1 MITANDFMNIINDS
15 HFYNL
20 KKMKNKYGNI
30 NIEEVIKILKSTFY
44 KYISICDFKNND
56 SAYAPSLININ
67 DNVYKV
73 LISGNDSKNYS
84 IEKMENEIHSTLKIE
99 NIHSDRNSILNI
111 LKVATPKNN
120 DENKICMCPTKKI
133 LTPALG
139 LCIKN
144 CLSMPNF
151 PGISKT
157 IA

>member
-56 SAYAPSLININ
+56 IAYAPSLININ

-73 LISGNDSKNYS
+73 LIS
-84 IEKMENEIHSTLKIE
+84 
-99 NIHSDRNSILNI
+99 
-111 LKVATPKNN
+111 
-120 DENKICMCPTKKI
+120 
-133 LTPALG
+133 AL
-139 LCIKN
+139 
-144 CLSMPNF
+144 
-151 PGISKT
+151 
-157 IA
+157 

>member
-1 MITANDFMNIINDS
+1 MALECTAMTLGK
-15 HFYNL
+15 NL
-20 KKMKNKYGNI
+20 SYKEAKKEA
-30 NIEEVIKILKSTFY
+30 EEILK
-44 KYISICDFKNND
+44 
-56 SAYAPSLININ
+56 AL
-67 DNVYKV
+67 
-73 LISGNDSKNYS
+73 
-84 IEKMENEIHSTLKIE
+84 
-99 NIHSDRNSILNI
+99 
-111 LKVATPKNN
+111 

>member
-56 SAYAPSLININ
+56 IAYAPSLININ

-99 NIHSDRNSILNI
+99 NIHSDRNSIRNI
-111 LKVATPKNN
+111 LKGATPKNN
-120 DENKICMCPTKKI
+120 DENKIYGIKK
-133 LTPALG
+133 G
-139 LCIKN
+139 LDFI
-144 CLSMPNF
+144 
-151 PGISKT
+151 
-157 IA
+157 